1 MLSLLLLSFGGIHG
15 GTGADW
21 PDGLVIVTPGG

>member
-1 MLSLLLLSFGGIHG
+1 MLSLLLLSFGGILAVLA
-15 GTGADW
+15 ADW

>member
-15 GTGADW
+15 GTGVDW